1 MAFRFRKS
9 FKVAPGLR
17 LNVSR
22 SGPSVSVGGRGLT
35 ANFSSRGTRTTL
47 SIPGSGL
54 SFASSSGR
62 SVYAEQRRFER
73 AEKQRRREEALAQV
87 RISVDDDGALSC
99 FDANGEALRGREL
112 TMAWDQ
118 HGGAIGTLLDEAAEN
133 INGDVDLLDRI
144 FHDAP
149 HPTSSMLLSAPPFH
163 RPEPESPNRPATP
176 KEPALVLPKPPGF
189 FSRLFGGN
197 RRYER
202 KVNEARAKHT
212 KACQAHE
219 SRVIELED
227 EFQQTLIIWQDAHK
241 AWGEARE
248 AHLLEIET
256 AERTHGEALVSDED
270 YASQAL
276 QAAISDL
283 EWPRETLTSFE
294 LETDKGRVWLDVDLP
309 EIEDMPQRVATLA
322 ASGRKLNVKAKSQKA
337 LRLEYARHVHGIAL
351 RLASIV
357 AATLPWSK
365 TIIVSGY
372 SQRLDKA
379 TGHVND
385 DYLYSVQYTRDGLER
400 LNYDDLASIDP
411 VSAIE
416 AFEHHRQMT
425 ATGIFKPIAPYAP
438 E

>member
-35 ANFSSRGTRTTL
+35 ANFSSRGTRTTM

-54 SFASSSGR
+54 SFTSSSSR

-73 AEKQRRREEALAQV
+73 AEKQRRREEALSQV
-87 RISVDDDGALSC
+87 RISVADDGVLSC

-118 HGGAIGTLLDEAAEN
+118 HGDAIGTLLDEAADN

-144 FHDAP
+144 FLDAP
-149 HPTSSMLLSAPPFH
+149 HPTPPRLLSAPPFH
-163 RPEPESPNRPATP
+163 RPEPESPTRPVTP
-176 KEPALVLPKPPGF
+176 KEPVLSLPESPGF
-189 FSRLFGGN
+189 FGRLFGGT

-202 KVNEARAKHT
+202 KVEKARAAHEEACKSHEARLK
-212 KACQAHE
+212 
-219 SRVIELED
+219 ELD
-227 EFQQTLIIWQDAHK
+227 GEFQQALTVWSDAHT

-248 AHLLEIET
+248 AHLSEIEK
-256 AERTHGEALVSDED
+256 AERVHLEAMVGDED
-270 YASQAL
+270 YASKAL
-276 QAAISDL
+276 EAAISDL

-294 LETDKGRVWLDVDLP
+294 LQIDKARVWLDVDLP
-309 EIEDMPQRVATLA
+309 EVEDLPQRVATLA

-337 LRLEYARHVHGIAL
+337 LRLEYARHIHGVAL
-351 RLASIV
+351 RLASVV
-357 AATLPWSK
+357 AATLPWSE
-365 TIIVSGY
+365 TITVSGY

-385 DYLYSVQYTRDGLER
+385 DYLYSVQFKRDGLER
-400 LNYDDLASIDP
+400 LNYDDLASVDP

-416 AFEHHRQMT
+416 AFEHRRQMT
-425 ATGIFKPIAPYAP
+425 ATGIFKPITPYAP

>member
-47 SIPGSGL
+47 SVPGSGL
-54 SFASSSGR
+54 SFASSSSR
-62 SVYAEQRRFER
+62 SIYAEQRRFER
-73 AEKQRRREEALAQV
+73 AEKQRLREEALSRV
-87 RISVDDDGALSC
+87 RISVDDDGVVSC
-99 FDANGEALRGREL
+99 LDANGEPLRGREL

-118 HGGAIGTLLDEAAEN
+118 HGDGIATLLDEAAEN

-149 HPTSSMLLSAPPFH
+149 HPTPSKLLSAPPFH
-163 RPEPESPNRPATP
+163 RPEPESPSRPVTP
-176 KEPALVLPKPPGF
+176 KVPALILPEPPGF
-189 FSRLFGGN
+189 FGRLFGGT

-202 KVNEARAKHT
+202 KVAKVHTEHAGTLKRHEAHVTELDREFE
-212 KACQAHE
+212 QALT
-219 SRVIELED
+219 V
-227 EFQQTLIIWQDAHK
+227 WQDAHR
-241 AWGEARE
+241 AWGQARE
-248 AHLLEIET
+248 AHLSEIEK
-256 AERTHGEALVSDED
+256 AERVHREALVTDEN
-270 YASQAL
+270 YASQTL
-276 QAAISDL
+276 EAAISDL

-294 LETDKGRVWLDVDLP
+294 LEIDKARVWLDVDLP
-309 EIEDMPQRVATLA
+309 EIEDMPQRVATMA

-337 LRLEYARHVHGIAL
+337 MRLEYARHIHGIAL
-351 RLASIV
+351 RLASVV
-357 AATLPWSK
+357 AATLPWSEI
-365 TIIVSGY
+365 IIVSGY
-372 SQRLDKA
+372 SQRLDKS
-379 TGHVND
+379 TGHIND
-385 DYLYSVQYTRDGLER
+385 DYLYSVQFTRDRLER
-400 LNYDDLASIDP
+400 LNYDDLASVDP

-425 ATGIFKPIAPYAP
+425 ATGMFKPISPYAP